1 MAFNVYFSFDKP
13 RYTKITYVALHC
25 ADSKFFLQGFT
36 PAPPSCMDNNVN
48 LSPSWEDRNAQ
59 QGSILQKLH
68 SVQKLV
74 GHIFSFHFGQSSTQK
89 TTFVYNLIVQW
100 AIIFDFKVL

>member
-1 MAFNVYFSFDKP
+1 
-13 RYTKITYVALHC
+13 
-25 ADSKFFLQGFT
+25 
-36 PAPPSCMDNNVN
+36 MDNNVN

-100 AIIFDFKVL
+100 AIIFDFKVLSIFKACQPPWRGQTWTFIHRETGSNPALCAKLQQA